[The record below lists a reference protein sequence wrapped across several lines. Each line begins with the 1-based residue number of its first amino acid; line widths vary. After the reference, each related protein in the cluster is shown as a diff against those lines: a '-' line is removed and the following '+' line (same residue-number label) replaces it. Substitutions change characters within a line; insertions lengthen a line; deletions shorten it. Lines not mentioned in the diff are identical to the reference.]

1 MCDHGYTHPVQEPR
15 AVTRSERK
23 EATRQAILDAALVL
37 SADTGLG
44 GLSLRSVAKAV
55 GIVPTA
61 FYRHFAS
68 IEELGIALVDE
79 AFASLRKMLRDLR
92 RDMEVQRVIDDS
104 VAILARNVRERRGH
118 FMFIARERVGGLPA
132 VREAIRQE
140 LGLFERELAT
150 DVARLPEMQPWTTED
165 LRVLANLIVGAMV
178 ETAEAIMTAPPG
190 RPDIER
196 EVVRTAE
203 RQLRMVVIGAAN
215 WRSSPDAG

>member
-1 MCDHGYTHPVQEPR
+1 MPSGYSDRVQEQR
-15 AVTRSERK
+15 AATRSERK

-37 SADTGLG
+37 SSDTGLA

-79 AFASLRKMLRDLR
+79 AFASLRKVLRDIR
-92 RDMEVQRVIDDS
+92 REMDIQRVIDDS
-104 VAILARNVRERRGH
+104 VAILVRNVRERRGH

-132 VREAIRQE
+132 VREAIRHE

-150 DVARLPEMQPWTTED
+150 DVARLPGVQDWTGED
-165 LRVLANLIVGAMV
+165 LRVLANLIVGSMV
-178 ETAEAIMTAPPG
+178 ETAEAIITSPPG

-196 EVVRTAE
+196 EAVRTAE
-203 RQLRMVVIGAAN
+203 RQLRMVVVGAAN
-215 WRSSPDAG
+215 WRSSPG

>member
-1 MCDHGYTHPVQEPR
+1 VQEQR
-15 AVTRSERK
+15 AATRSERK

-37 SADTGLG
+37 SSDTGLA

-79 AFASLRKMLRDLR
+79 AFASLRKVLRDIR
-92 RDMEVQRVIDDS
+92 REMDITRVIDDS
-104 VAILARNVRERRGH
+104 VSILVRNVRERRGH

-132 VREAIRQE
+132 VREAIRHE

-150 DVARLPEMQPWTTED
+150 DVVRLPGVQDWTAED
-165 LRVLANLIVGAMV
+165 VRVLANLIVGSMV
-178 ETAEAIMTAPPG
+178 ETAEAIITAPPG

-196 EVVRTAE
+196 EAVRTAE

-215 WRSSPDAG
+215 WRSPDSG